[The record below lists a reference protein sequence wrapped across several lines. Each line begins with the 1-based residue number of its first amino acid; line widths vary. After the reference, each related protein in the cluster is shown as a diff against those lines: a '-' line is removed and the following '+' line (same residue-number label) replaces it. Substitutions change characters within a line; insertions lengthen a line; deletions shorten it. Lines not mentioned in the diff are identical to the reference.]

1 MRHIS
6 KELINY
12 QRNLDSK
19 VNQTFSYKINKAVET
34 QIFQITG
41 IKEINQLKNYKSKNH
56 FNKMKDN
63 NYLFRGNLKW
73 INLLKLILIFN
84 EIFIITI

>member
-19 VNQTFSYKINKAVET
+19 VNQTFSYKISKAVET
-34 QIFQITG
+34 QIFQITD
-41 IKEINQLKNYKSKNH
+41 IKEIN
-56 FNKMKDN
+56 
-63 NYLFRGNLKW
+63 
-73 INLLKLILIFN
+73 
-84 EIFIITI
+84 